1 MNIIDLSIIV
11 LYLIG
16 ITFIG
21 IFTGGRQ
28 KSSKDYF
35 MSSESLPWQA
45 VTFSIVAAETSTLT
59 FISIPGLAYLTNLNF
74 IQVTLGYL
82 LGRIVVAHFFIPAY
96 YQGKLETAYSFLE
109 NRIGLKVRSFA
120 SIVFLF
126 TRIAADGVRL
136 FATAIPL
143 KLLLGI
149 NFEYSILIIAV
160 VALLYTGM
168 GGVKGIIWVD
178 VIQMILYLGGAAI
191 AIYYLIFNLVP
202 GGIGEVISFA
212 SENGRLN
219 FLNTGFDLS
228 LPEFFKEPYTLLG
241 GLLGGAFLSMASH
254 GTDQLVVQRLLTIK
268 NVAGSKKALI
278 SSGVLVIIQF
288 AIFLFLGVV
297 LFSYYQTE
305 NFSSLGVTKADE
317 IFPLFIINE
326 LPTGISGLIIAGLFA
341 AALSTLAGSI
351 SSLSSSF
358 MMDVVKPFKLF
369 KSVKNELTLS
379 RIITFIFAVILS
391 FSALAFIHTSQAVVV
406 IALGIASFTYGGL
419 LGTFLLGLVNKKITE
434 AQAIGAFVVSIFVM
448 SLLIIS
454 GSIAW
459 TWYTFAGVLTTLIT
473 GYICT
478 GSAKIFNSKKK

>member
-16 ITFIG
+16 ITFLG
-21 IFTGGRQ
+21 IFSGGRQ
-28 KSSKDYF
+28 NSSKDYF
-35 MSSESLPWQA
+35 MSSKSIPWQA

-82 LGRIVVAHFFIPAY
+82 LGRIIVALFFVPAY
-96 YQGKLETAYSFLE
+96 YEGKLETAYSFLE
-109 NRIGLKVRSFA
+109 NRIGLRVRSFA

-160 VALLYTGM
+160 IALFYTGF

-178 VIQMILYLGGAAI
+178 VIQMILYLGGAVI
-191 AIYYLIFNLVP
+191 AIYYIVFNLAP
-202 GGIGEVISFA
+202 EQPEELISFA
-212 SENGRLN
+212 IKNGKLD
-219 FLNTGFDLS
+219 FLNTGFNLS
-228 LPEFFKEPYTLLG
+228 VTEFFKESYTLFS
-241 GLLGGAFLSMASH
+241 GLIGGAFLSMASH
-254 GTDQLVVQRLLTIK
+254 GTDQLIVQRLLTIK
-268 NVAGSKKALI
+268 NVSGSKKALI

-288 AIFLFLGVV
+288 SIFLVLGAA
-297 LFSYYQTE
+297 LFAYYKTE
-305 NFSSLGVTKADE
+305 SFSSLGITKADE

-326 LPTGISGLIIAGLFA
+326 LPTGISGLIIAGLLA

-369 KSVKNELTLS
+369 RFVKNELKLS
-379 RIITFIFAVILS
+379 RIITFVFTMVLS
-391 FSALAFIHTSQAVVV
+391 ISALVFIHTSQAVVV

-419 LGTFLLGLVNKKITE
+419 LGTFLLGLLNKKITE
-434 AQAIGAFVVSIFVM
+434 KQATVSFIASIVFM
-448 SLLIIS
+448 SFLIVS
-454 GSIAW
+454 EFIAW
-459 TWYTFAGVLTTLIT
+459 TWYTFAGVIATLIT
-473 GYICT
+473 GYIFT
-478 GSAKIFNSKKK
+478 ARGKLNSNNK